1 MDKKLNIKIKMSLE
15 QTKSKNNLIQTNKI
29 YKKNFNEVVDYINS
43 VSDKKIIFNNN
54 FIFRAIM

>member
-1 MDKKLNIKIKMSLE
+1 MSLE
-15 QTKSKNNLIQTNKI
+15 QTQSKNTLAKTNKI

-43 VSDKKIIFNNN
+43 VSNKKIIFNNN

>member
-1 MDKKLNIKIKMSLE
+1 MSLE
-15 QTKSKNNLIQTNKI
+15 QTQSKSNLTKTNKI

-43 VSDKKIIFNNN
+43 VSDKKMIFNNN